1 MAAIKSLRFALVIDI
16 SMELKAYQ
24 LCYKQIEHWK
34 YYIRKWHNYGP
45 ALSKSSI
52 DFLIPVRAHNAG
64 TTYYEWELHRKRN
77 QTTAVPCT
85 IKKPPRWWTPHI
97 AAKPIPFMQKNY
109 TVIILWG
116 QHLLFVASTLPK
128 EWWVIITMKCQRSG
142 KIGGALPVKIQNLI
156 TNFIPI
162 IWICRMELPTSGITL
177 RSLQNE
183 TSLYRKQ
190 RRAGFLFK
198 LKHFELESL
207 CEPTRNGLQS
217 AKGQTELKLKK
228 LLFCSQQILQKSF
241 STVKYFPICHV

>member
-1 MAAIKSLRFALVIDI
+1 MMHKAWHSIEEVPHCFMGSSIKFRGYMGIEINYLIPILIKITRPVAAIKSLRFALVIDI

-142 KIGGALPVKIQNLI
+142 KLA
-156 TNFIPI
+156 
-162 IWICRMELPTSGITL
+162 
-177 RSLQNE
+177 
-183 TSLYRKQ
+183 
-190 RRAGFLFK
+190 
-198 LKHFELESL
+198 
-207 CEPTRNGLQS
+207 EPCLSKFRT
-217 AKGQTELKLKK
+217 
-228 LLFCSQQILQKSF
+228 
-241 STVKYFPICHV
+241 